1 MLLLSGVPTMPYRV
15 VDAEGMVIL
24 EGEGAKPLPDCR
36 DTEVE
41 VVLPVVTSVTD
52 MGVLEEHELP
62 VLQSKVYV
70 NSPVPVATTML
81 LTLSCS

>member
-1 MLLLSGVPTMPYRV
+1 MLLVSGVPAVLYV
-15 VDAEGMVIL
+15 AVDAEGMVIL
-24 EGEGAKPLPDCR
+24 EGAKPLPDCR

-41 VVLPVVTSVTD
+41 IVLPVVTSVTD
-52 MGVLEEHELP
+52 TGVLEEHELP

-70 NSPVPVATTML
+70 TSPVLVATTLL